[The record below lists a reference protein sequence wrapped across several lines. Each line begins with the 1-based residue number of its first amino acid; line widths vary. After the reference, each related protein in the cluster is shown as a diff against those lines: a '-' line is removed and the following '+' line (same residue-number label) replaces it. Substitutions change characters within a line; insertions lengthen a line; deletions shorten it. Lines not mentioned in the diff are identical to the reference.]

1 MRTFIALFALVAVVV
16 ADGPVLRSP
25 EADAPIISQDADVFP
40 DKYQYRYE
48 TGNGISA
55 SESGVLK
62 NAGRED
68 EALEVEG
75 QNRYQAPDG
84 TVYTL
89 TYIANEN
96 GYQPQGAHLPVAPE
110 PQPIPDY
117 ILRSIE
123 YNRVHAP
130 KTIDGQ
136 RR

>member
-16 ADGPVLRSP
+16 ADVPFVRSP

-40 DKYQYRYE
+40 DQYQYKYE

-55 SESGVLK
+55 SETGVLK

-68 EALEVEG
+68 EALQVEG
-75 QNRYQAPDG
+75 QNRYTAPDG
-84 TVYTL
+84 SVIVV

-110 PQPIPDY
+110 PEPIPEY

-123 YNRVHAP
+123 YNRLHAP